1 MPLFVPLYPP
11 RRNPLPNKL
20 PDAVVQA
27 MHGLSTEQRAAME
40 TALVN
45 AFAPLT
51 HGTSGDAKAG
61 DLSRLSAGDIYRN
74 GTANTN
80 EVGDISND
88 TVSLV
93 RNAQADIT
101 RSGTNLSTGFIGY
114 DLKTPAAML
123 IPFMTPLLNM
133 TPRQMGVGV
142 DAHHWKA
149 VTDFFGGSGP
159 QSVIGAVDD
168 GGVPQFVSRSVQNM
182 SNVFQTIGLQ
192 DSLTF
197 QAEWR
202 SRQLEGDLRALL
214 TSQLL
219 YALKL
224 VEENWLVNM
233 SDYLWTP
240 PPVLLSAST
249 SGGSLAAATYW
260 IQVTAVNSNGETLG
274 STVASVTTTGTTS
287 SITLTIFTVPNAAS
301 YNVYVGTGSTQPAA
315 AAMWKQVAANFSSS
329 ALPAQPSNPVQ
340 GNVTATLI
348 SATSSGTAISAITGN
363 TAMVKKSA
371 ASAPLTFQGVQAL
384 IYNAVAAQSYVG
396 AGGLKT
402 IVAQPAASTGYL
414 ALSDIQ
420 NLFLNMFLN
429 ARANP
434 EYLFVSPQDSI
445 TISNLVAS
453 NSNTRIVVNA
463 DNGAVQNNL
472 VAGYRVGKI
481 LNETTQRLVEI
492 VPLPYLAQGT
502 IIAASMTFPYPVSG
516 YNDPPFRVLMNRD
529 YYGVDYPPTP
539 TYPTQWGFGTYVDET
554 LVMEWIGGFG
564 ILNGIVYH

>member
-1 MPLFVPLYPP
+1 M
-11 RRNPLPNKL
+11 PNKL
-20 PDAVVQA
+20 PDAVVEA
-27 MHGLSTEQRAAME
+27 MHGLSAEQRAAME
-40 TALVN
+40 TAIVN
-45 AFAPLT
+45 AYAGVT
-51 HGTSGDAKAG
+51 HGNDGDQSIA
-61 DLSRLSAGDIYRN
+61 SRLSTGDIYRN
-74 GTANTN
+74 GPANIN
-80 EVGDISND
+80 AAADVSND
-88 TVSLV
+88 TINLV
-93 RNAQADIT
+93 RNAQADIQ
-101 RSGTNLSTGFIGY
+101 RSGTTLATGFVGY

-133 TPRQMGVGV
+133 TPRQQGVGI

-149 VTDFFGGSGP
+149 VTDFFGGNGP

-168 GGVPQFVSRSVQNM
+168 GGTPQFVSRSVQNM
-182 SNVFQTIGLQ
+182 SNTFQTIGLQ

-202 SRQLEGDLRALL
+202 ARQLEGDLRALL

-224 VEENWLVNM
+224 VEENWLINM

-240 PPVLLSAST
+240 PPVLLAAAT
-249 SGGSLAAATYW
+249 TGGSLAAATYW
-260 IQVTAVNSNGETLG
+260 VQVTAVNANGETLG
-274 STVASVTTTGTTS
+274 SSVVSAAVGGSGSGSLT
-287 SITLTIFTVPNAAS
+287 ITIFTVPNAAS

-315 AAMWKQVAANFSSS
+315 SAMWKQVAGNFSSS
-329 ALPAQPSNPVQ
+329 ALPQQPSNPVQ
-340 GNVTATLI
+340 GNITATLT
-348 SATSSGTAISAITGN
+348 SLTSSGTAISSLSAN

-371 ASAPLTFQGVQAL
+371 ANAPLTFQGVQAL

-420 NLFLNMFLN
+420 NQFLNMFLN

-434 EYLFVSPQDSI
+434 ECLFVAPQDSI
-445 TISNLVAS
+445 TISNLVAA

-463 DNGAVQNNL
+463 DNATSQNNL
-472 VAGYRVGKI
+472 IAGYRVGKI

-492 VPLPYLAQGT
+492 VPLPYLPQGT
-502 IIAASMTFPYPVSG
+502 IIFGSMTFPYPVSG

-539 TYPTQWGFGTYVDET
+539 SFPTQNGFGTYVDET
-554 LVMEWIGGFG
+554 LVLEWIGGWG
-564 ILNGIVYH
+564 IINGIVYH